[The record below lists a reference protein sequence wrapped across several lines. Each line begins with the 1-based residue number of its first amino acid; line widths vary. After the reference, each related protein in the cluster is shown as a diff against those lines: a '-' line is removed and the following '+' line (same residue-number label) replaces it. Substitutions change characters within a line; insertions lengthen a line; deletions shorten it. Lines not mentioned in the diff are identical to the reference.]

1 MANNQLKNDVV
12 MTIPIMAKD
21 AAGDMVPLPAGI
33 TPTITSSDPGINA
46 VIVGSSYTLNATV
59 PLVSNVSIT
68 VDDGSLTPEVL
79 VWDVVADVDPQS
91 VFSNLV
97 AATSV
102 PQPVPSAAPAATPTP
117 TPTATPG
124 P

>member
-1 MANNQLKNDVV
+1 MANNALLNDVI

-21 AAGDMVPLPAGI
+21 AAGDIVPLPAGV
-33 TPTITSSDPGINA
+33 TPTISSSDPGINVA
-46 VIVGSSYTLNATV
+46 IVGNSYTLNATV
-59 PLVSNVSIT
+59 PLITNVSIT

-79 VWDVVADVDPQS
+79 VWDVVEDTAPQS
-91 VFSNLV
+91 VFSNIL

-102 PQPVPSAAPAATPTP
+102 PQPVPVAAPAPTPTP
-117 TPTATPG
+117 TPVAPG